1 MLTPTYE
8 LKRLDIFRHLN
19 GDCYYVDAVDWV
31 NGDNYVVTCINAN
44 DDLVSFYVDVHTAF
58 NVVMTYGTKA
68 GA

>member
-19 GDCYYVDAVDWV
+19 GELFTVDAVDWV
-31 NGDNYVVTCINAN
+31 NGDNYVVTCINNN

-58 NVVMTYGTKA
+58 NVVFTYSKP